1 MLNSSTGRISLTT
14 QPWRSQNKAKRVMR
28 MLVCS
33 QNNVTKTNKLI
44 VKLNERRGQDS
55 NLRALSDG
63 LFSRQVPST
72 TRPPLP
78 DCADGATNATGLVPL
93 IGPYAIVG
101 WSSSTQKYN
110 PLVSIRQCEN
120 LRAGS
125 NPEMSIRNLVMSARN
140 LPVCASA
147 TDMVYVTAGCAE
159 AQL

>member
-1 MLNSSTGRISLTT
+1 M
-14 QPWRSQNKAKRVMR
+14 
-28 MLVCS
+28 CS
-33 QNNVTKTNKLI
+33 QNNITNTNKVI

-78 DCADGATNATGLVPL
+78 DCTDGASNATGMVPL
-93 IGPYAIVG
+93 EGPHAIVG

-120 LRAGS
+120 LRAYS
-125 NPEMSIRNLVMSARN
+125 NPEMSIGNLVMSARN
-140 LPVCASA
+140 LPVCAPP
-147 TDMVYVTAGCAE
+147 TGKVFVTARCAE